1 VRSEVQKKEEEKKR
15 LVEVSPKKTQV
26 RRGWSTVVFQSASL
40 EG

>member
-1 VRSEVQKKEEEKKR
+1 VKFRKRKKKR
-15 LVEVSPKKTQV
+15 LVVVSPKKTQV